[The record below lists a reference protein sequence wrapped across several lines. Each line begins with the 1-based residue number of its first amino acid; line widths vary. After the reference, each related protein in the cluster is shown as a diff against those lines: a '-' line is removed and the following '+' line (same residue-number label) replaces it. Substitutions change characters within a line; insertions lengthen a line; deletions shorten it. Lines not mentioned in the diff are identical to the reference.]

1 MLTTPPQ
8 PPVEAAAALAGSGR
22 SARTHLAPLSRAET
36 RRLATTAVALSLVSS
51 CVCLLVVWIL
61 LPPHKSLWHV
71 LMMWDARWYRNV
83 ALHGYSWNSRL
94 SRQQNP
100 NFFPLYPLFER
111 AGHVITGLPISR
123 IAVASSILFQAVA
136 AVLLVLIARG
146 AGATRREALAWLT
159 LFLVSPPVVA
169 DIMGY
174 YSALFCVLFLLA
186 IYMAQRDR
194 LWLAALAIGLASAA
208 NPLGVAFAAGLV
220 TWVLVGLVATKSL
233 TWRSLVRL
241 GAQAAVS
248 VCGVIGYALYLLVA
262 FRDPLAFYQATKGW
276 SLPLP
281 LATVLGRILTFEP
294 VRGSVTR
301 WVASPYGSAVNFL
314 LDAIVALAVV
324 ALMIAL
330 VATGGAVKNL
340 GFWLIVF
347 AFLLLQALSARWGSE
362 IGAMRILLPVVFGAG
377 ALGPARRVLTRPGV
391 FAVLLLI
398 LMATTAFLLQHLAT
412 GQWLD

>member
-1 MLTTPPQ
+1 
-8 PPVEAAAALAGSGR
+8 
-22 SARTHLAPLSRAET
+22 
-36 RRLATTAVALSLVSS
+36 
-51 CVCLLVVWIL
+51 VCLVVVWIL
-61 LPPHKSLWHV
+61 LPAHKSLWHV
-71 LMMWDARWYRNV
+71 LMMWDAKWYRNV
-83 ALHGYSWNSRL
+83 ALHGYSWNPKL

-111 AGHVITGLPISR
+111 AGHAITGLPISR

-136 AVLLVLIARG
+136 AVFLVLIARYEG
-146 AGATRREALAWLT
+146 ASGREALAWLT

-186 IYMAQRDR
+186 IYLAQRRR
-194 LWLAALAIGLASAA
+194 LWLAALAIGIASAA
-208 NPLGVAFAAGLV
+208 NPLGVAFGAGLV
-220 TWVLVGLVATKSL
+220 TWVLVGLVATRSV
-233 TWRSLVRL
+233 TWRSLLRL
-241 GAQAAVS
+241 LAQAAVS
-248 VCGVIGYALYLLVA
+248 VCGLIGYALYLLVA
-262 FRDPLAFYQATKGW
+262 FRDPLAFYKATKGW

-301 WVASPYGSAVNFL
+301 WAASPYGSAVNFL
-314 LDAIVALAVV
+314 LDAVVALAVV
-324 ALMIAL
+324 ALIIAL
-330 VATGGAVKNL
+330 VATGRAVNNL

-377 ALGPARRVLTRPGV
+377 ALGPARRVLSRP
-391 FAVLLLI
+391 FAFTVLLLM
-398 LMATTAFLLQHLAT
+398 LTATTVFLLQHLAT